1 VRTQDLVRRH
11 QPPAPV
17 PDAGGPRDQPA
28 DRPVPRGGLRR
39 LRPFALDIAWAAF
52 AGLNLA
58 AMRLFP
64 AWQTV
69 PFLAIWVSLTVIYG
83 FRLWRLQP
91 TILTLAAVTLATG
104 GIIGVQVLK
113 GQQDADYLA
122 EVPLIALMF
131 LVMVLHGRRRL
142 AATQERL
149 TAMEQVQRVSQENLR
164 LLEQQRQ
171 FLVDASHELGT
182 PITVA
187 LGHAELIEQT
197 VTDQGVAADAR
208 VVTGELARLRR
219 LTNRLLLLASAG
231 NPGFLHVAPVAT
243 DSLILDALERWGHV
257 PRHWRLGEAAE
268 ATVPGD
274 ADRLVV
280 ALDALLENAV
290 AHTEPGDR
298 IEVSVR
304 LEGSNAV
311 IAVADS
317 GCGIPAADLD
327 HIFGRFTRAEPYRSR
342 EAGGFG
348 LGLPIVQAIAE
359 AHHGSVRVHSTSGQ
373 GATFEMVIPAV
384 TELTAGRGH
393 ADGAGVGQ
401 HARARPRERGQGGR
415 DPGRGLRR
423 EPGPRPGRGPVGS
436 VLHRRVRLAS
446 RAGQRAV
453 GADPAACGQPGHGA
467 VPRLVGP
474 APYRLHVLSPQVQA
488 AAQDHGLAAVDVRR
502 RQRREV
508 PVAPVLAQHG
518 RRLPER
524 GET

>member
-1 VRTQDLVRRH
+1 M
-11 QPPAPV
+11 AP
-17 PDAGGPRDQPA
+17 
-28 DRPVPRGGLRR
+28 
-39 LRPFALDIAWAAF
+39 DIAWAAF

-104 GIIGVQVLK
+104 GIIGVQVIK

-149 TAMEQVQRVSQENLR
+149 TAMEQVQQISEENLR

-171 FLVDASHELGT
+171 FLQDASHELGT

-197 VTDQGVAADAR
+197 ATDQDVAADAR

-231 NPGFLHVAPVAT
+231 TPGFLQIAPVAT
-243 DSLILDALERWGHV
+243 DSLVLDALERWGHI

-268 ATVPGD
+268 ATVLGD
-274 ADRLVV
+274 ADRLIV

-290 AHTEPGDR
+290 AHTEAGDR
-298 IEVSVR
+298 IEVSVHLEDCVR
-304 LEGSNAV
+304 LEDRRAV
-311 IAVADS
+311 IAVTDS
-317 GCGIPAADLD
+317 GCGIPPADLD
-327 HIFGRFTRAEPYRSR
+327 RIFGRFTRAEPYRSR

-359 AHHGSVRVHSTSGQ
+359 AHHGSVRVHSNSGR
-373 GATFEMVIPAV
+373 GATFEMVIPAAL
-384 TELTAGRGH
+384 ELIPQKA
-393 ADGAGVGQ
+393 
-401 HARARPRERGQGGR
+401 
-415 DPGRGLRR
+415 
-423 EPGPRPGRGPVGS
+423 EP
-436 VLHRRVRLAS
+436 
-446 RAGQRAV
+446 
-453 GADPAACGQPGHGA
+453 
-467 VPRLVGP
+467 
-474 APYRLHVLSPQVQA
+474 
-488 AAQDHGLAAVDVRR
+488 
-502 RQRREV
+502 
-508 PVAPVLAQHG
+508 
-518 RRLPER
+518 
-524 GET
+524 

>member
-1 VRTQDLVRRH
+1 LDCFAGLFPDRRPGEIVRTQDLVRRH
-11 QPPAPV
+11 QAPASV
-17 PDAGGPRDQPA
+17 PEVGGPRDRPA
-28 DRPVPRGGLRR
+28 AGSGPHGGLRR
-39 LRPFALDIAWAAF
+39 LRPFALDIAWAVF

-91 TILTLAAVTLATG
+91 TILTWAAVTLATG

-131 LVMVLHGRRRL
+131 LVMVWHGRRRL

-149 TAMEQVQRVSQENLR
+149 TAMEELHRVSQENLR

-208 VVTGELARLRR
+208 VVAGELARLRR

-231 NPGFLHVAPVAT
+231 TPGFLQVAPVAT

-257 PRHWRLGEAAE
+257 PRLWRLGEAAE
-268 ATVPGD
+268 ATVSGD

-304 LEGSNAV
+304 LEGNNAV

-317 GCGIPAADLD
+317 GCGIPPDDLD
-327 HIFGRFTRAEPYRSR
+327 HIFGRFTRAEPYLSR

-359 AHHGSVRVHSTSGQ
+359 AHHGSVRARSTSGQ

-384 TELTAGRGH
+384 SAL
-393 ADGAGVGQ
+393 
-401 HARARPRERGQGGR
+401 
-415 DPGRGLRR
+415 
-423 EPGPRPGRGPVGS
+423 PGP
-436 VLHRRVRLAS
+436 VR
-446 RAGQRAV
+446 
-453 GADPAACGQPGHGA
+453 
-467 VPRLVGP
+467 
-474 APYRLHVLSPQVQA
+474 
-488 AAQDHGLAAVDVRR
+488 
-502 RQRREV
+502 
-508 PVAPVLAQHG
+508 
-518 RRLPER
+518 
-524 GET
+524 